1 MVERVEQKEL
11 ASVVSPSL
19 TTVIMV
25 PLRKAVSPKDLSSQ
39 TKRVNRK
46 QRVNS
51 KQRVKVNRPATR
63 LFILNRLAYLL
74 G

>member
-39 TKRVNRK
+39 TKRVN
-46 QRVNS
+46 S